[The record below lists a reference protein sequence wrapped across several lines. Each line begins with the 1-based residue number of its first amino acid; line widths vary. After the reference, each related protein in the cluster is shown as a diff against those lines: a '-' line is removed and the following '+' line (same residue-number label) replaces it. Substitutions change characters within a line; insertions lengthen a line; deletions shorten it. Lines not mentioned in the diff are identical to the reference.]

1 MPIQCSS
8 EKNFIIWN
16 RRMIWG
22 KGASARRVGK
32 EGIGIETAKYEV
44 LLFGRA

>member
-1 MPIQCSS
+1 
-8 EKNFIIWN
+8 
-16 RRMIWG
+16 MIWG

-44 LLFGRA
+44 LLFERA